1 VWTEELGKLSFHLES
16 IRTLSNLLRMGR
28 GGLHVTPSELS
39 IKEWDF
45 LQRKIPYVVIEK
57 IFINSH
63 VERATLQRG
72 AN

>member
-16 IRTLSNLLRMGR
+16 IRILSNLLRME
-28 GGLHVTPSELS
+28 GGVHVAPSELS

-45 LQRKIPYVVIEK
+45 LQRKIPYEVIEK
-57 IFINSH
+57 IFIDSH

>member
-1 VWTEELGKLSFHLES
+1 VDRRIREVVIPLGVNQDS
-16 IRTLSNLLRMGR
+16 IQFAKDGER
-28 GGLHVTPSELS
+28 GLHVTPSELS

-57 IFINSH
+57 IFIDSH

>member
-1 VWTEELGKLSFHLES
+1 VDRRIREAVIPLGVNQDS
-16 IRTLSNLLRMGR
+16 IQFAKD
-28 GGLHVTPSELS
+28 GGGVHVAPSELS

-45 LQRKIPYVVIEK
+45 LQRKIPYEVIEK
-57 IFINSH
+57 IFIDSH

>member
-1 VWTEELGKLSFHLES
+1 VDRRIREAIIPLGVNQDS
-16 IRTLSNLLRMGR
+16 IQFAKD
-28 GGLHVTPSELS
+28 GGGGVHVAPSELS

-45 LQRKIPYVVIEK
+45 LQRKIPYEVIEK
-57 IFINSH
+57 IFIDSH